1 MSEVAEGTLPEGWTK
16 AAMVDLAEVN
26 PKKIKP
32 AYADDLPV
40 VFVPMASVAEESR
53 GIDIAERRP
62 FAAVTRGYS
71 QFQPNDV
78 LFAKITPCM
87 ENGKVAVV
95 PDIEPPLGYG
105 STEFFVLRPRADG
118 TSVWIARYV
127 SQARFRRLAQENMQ
141 GAVGQLRVP
150 KVWLENA
157 EIPLAPFTEQHR
169 IVARVEALFA
179 KLDEAI
185 AALRRAQANLD
196 RYRASVLKGAV
207 EGRLTAQWRSEN
219 PPEESGKQLLER
231 ILAERRKRWEE
242 DRLAEFA
249 AKGRKAPN
257 DWKSKYKEPVA
268 PATSGLPELPEGWC
282 WATVDQIG
290 HVGSGMTKGGS
301 KREAARRPVPYLR
314 VANVQRG
321 SLDLS
326 VIKTIMASDE
336 EIRRYSLAPGD
347 VLFNEGGDRDKL
359 GRGCVWRGEI
369 PGCLHQN
376 HVFRVRLFVQGCS
389 SELLSHY
396 GNSMGREWFFQKA
409 TQSVNLASIN
419 QTALRSL
426 PVPLAPL
433 REQAEVV
440 RRLADALGTLGFA
453 RTAIGGH
460 LDRAAALRQSILKSA
475 FEGRLV
481 PQDPSD
487 EPAAVL
493 LERIRDE
500 RKAERRQA
508 ASRRRTHRAARGQSP
523 P

>member
-1 MSEVAEGTLPEGWTK
+1 MFRRLGSEGW
-16 AAMVDLAEVN
+16 
-26 PKKIKP
+26 P
-32 AYADDLPV
+32 
-40 VFVPMASVAEESR
+40 
-53 GIDIAERRP
+53 
-62 FAAVTRGYS
+62 
-71 QFQPNDV
+71 
-78 LFAKITPCM
+78 
-87 ENGKVAVV
+87 
-95 PDIEPPLGYG
+95 
-105 STEFFVLRPRADG
+105 
-118 TSVWIARYV
+118 
-127 SQARFRRLAQENMQ
+127 RRLAQKNMQ

-157 EIPLAPFTEQHR
+157 EIPLAPFTEQRR
-169 IVARVEALFA
+169 IVARVEALSA

-185 AALRRAQANLD
+185 AALRRAQANLG
-196 RYRASVLKGAV
+196 RYRASVLKAAV
-207 EGRLTAQWRSEN
+207 EGRLTARWRSEN
-219 PPEESGKQLLER
+219 PPEESGEQLLER
-231 ILAERRKRWEE
+231 ILTERRKRWEE
-242 DRLAEFA
+242 DRLAKFA
-249 AKGRKAPN
+249 AKGRKPPK
-257 DWKSKYKEPVA
+257 DWKSRYKEPVVPDA
-268 PATSGLPELPEGWC
+268 SGLPELPAGWC

-290 HVGSGMTKGGS
+290 HVGSGITKGGT
-301 KREAARRPVPYLR
+301 KPKAARRAVPYLR

-336 EIRRYSLAPGD
+336 EIRRYSLVPGD

-396 GNSMGREWFFQKA
+396 GNSAGREWFFRKA

-433 REQAEVV
+433 QEQQQVVERLTERLKSLESREGG
-440 RRLADALGTLGFA
+440 LAATLY
-453 RTAIGGH
+453 
-460 LDRAAALRQSILKSA
+460 RAAALRQSILKRA

-481 PQDPSD
+481 PQDRDD

-493 LERIRDE
+493 LERIR
-500 RKAERRQA
+500 AEREAKLRPA
-508 ASRRRTHRAARGQSP
+508 AQRRRRRRLPRRQSP